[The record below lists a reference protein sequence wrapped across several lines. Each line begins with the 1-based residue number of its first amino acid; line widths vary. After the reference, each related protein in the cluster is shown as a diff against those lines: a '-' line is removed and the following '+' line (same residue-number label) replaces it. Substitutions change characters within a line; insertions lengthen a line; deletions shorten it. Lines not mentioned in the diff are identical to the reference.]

1 LAKWAE
7 EMQRCQSIMS
17 EMASCQRI
25 FEQKAID
32 AEEKLRKW
40 RKKNPLKGDGKS
52 GYDGSGKKK
61 SSDDSDSYSDD
72 EQSVKV
78 RKYCDSSFKVKF
90 LAKKIREKLFRPMF
104 DGKYNLRTRIRKIKK

>member
-1 LAKWAE
+1 
-7 EMQRCQSIMS
+7 MQRCQNIMS

-52 GYDGSGKKK
+52 SYDGKGNKK
-61 SSDDSDSYSDD
+61 SGGSGDDSDSYSD
-72 EQSVKV
+72 EERSGKV
-78 RKYCDSSFKVKF
+78 SKYSD
-90 LAKKIREKLFRPMF
+90 
-104 DGKYNLRTRIRKIKK
+104 

>member
-1 LAKWAE
+1 MAKWAE

-61 SSDDSDSYSDD
+61 SSDPRMFCMVSLEFRSRITKNIFGVSLLLSPILL
-72 EQSVKV
+72 QKSLTF
-78 RKYCDSSFKVKF
+78 FK
-90 LAKKIREKLFRPMF
+90 RSRGN
-104 DGKYNLRTRIRKIKK
+104 DIKKNVFQ

>member
-1 LAKWAE
+1 
-7 EMQRCQSIMS
+7 MS

-52 GYDGSGKKK
+52 GYDGQGKKK
-61 SSDDSDSYSDD
+61 SGGSGADSDSYSDE

-78 RKYCDSSFKVKF
+78 WKYF
-90 LAKKIREKLFRPMF
+90 LVHLVEHDKNVAGFLRYAIF
-104 DGKYNLRTRIRKIKK
+104 NLQGD

>member
-1 LAKWAE
+1 
-7 EMQRCQSIMS
+7 MQRCQSIMS

-61 SSDDSDSYSDD
+61 SGGSGDDSDSYSDE

-78 RKYCDSSFKVKF
+78 RKFGTPY
-90 LAKKIREKLFRPMF
+90 KL
-104 DGKYNLRTRIRKIKK
+104 

>member
-1 LAKWAE
+1 
-7 EMQRCQSIMS
+7 MS

-52 GYDGSGKKK
+52 GYDGSGNKK
-61 SSDDSDSYSDD
+61 SGDDSDSYSDD

-78 RKYCDSSFKVKF
+78 RKY
-90 LAKKIREKLFRPMF
+90 
-104 DGKYNLRTRIRKIKK
+104 

>member
-1 LAKWAE
+1 
-7 EMQRCQSIMS
+7 MQRCQSIMS

-78 RKYCDSSFKVKF
+78 RKYLGQNFKVKF
-90 LAKKIREKLFRPMF
+90 WQKKSEKIFFVGCL
-104 DGKYNLRTRIRKIKK
+104 KL